1 MKAGAFKRIT
11 VAVDGSPA
19 SEAGVRCVL
28 SLAAISSR
36 SRRLDRPT
44 NVRSDRGHLSVIRRN
59 AKAWFFRHTRLPSA
73 VQVFIRFRS
82 P

>member
-44 NVRSDRGHLSVIRRN
+44 NVGSDRGHLSVIRRN
-59 AKAWFFRHTRLPSA
+59 RQSVVLSAYSASVRGAGLHT
-73 VQVFIRFRS
+73 F
-82 P
+82 